1 MTIITSDAVGQM
13 RDIHDR
19 MPLILPASEWD
30 AWLDPHADPEPML
43 TPPSEE
49 LVAGLELRPI
59 GPRVGPVANDDPEL
73 LQRVEPISPAVLL

>member
-1 MTIITSDAVGQM
+1 M

-19 MPLILPASEWD
+19 MPLVLPASEWD
-30 AWLDPHADPEPML
+30 AWLDPQVDPGPLL

-59 GPRVGPVANDDPEL
+59 GPRVGAVANDDPEL
-73 LQRVEPISPAVLL
+73 LQRVEPIGPAVLL